1 MIEAVTRH
9 ARSCRHAANTS
20 TIADMGNMF
29 ICLLRAVN
37 VGGRKLVMADLRAA
51 AEKAGFADFRTYIQ
65 SGNLVFRHG
74 GSEADVETAL
84 EKLIEEEFG
93 LKAPAIVRS
102 ARHFAEIADTNPFPD
117 AEAKML
123 HLCLTKQPPSP
134 AAREALAARA
144 QTGERIALAGG
155 AIWIDFGSSGVGNSK
170 LTPVLLD
177 KAAGSTL
184 TARNWNTVQKLIA
197 MAAE

>member
-1 MIEAVTRH
+1 
-9 ARSCRHAANTS
+9 
-20 TIADMGNMF
+20 
-29 ICLLRAVN
+29 
-37 VGGRKLVMADLRAA
+37 
-51 AEKAGFADFRTYIQ
+51 
-65 SGNLVFRHG
+65 VFSHDG
-74 GSEADVETAL
+74 KEADAEAAV
-84 EKLIEEEFG
+84 EKLIEDEFG

-102 ARHFAEIADTNPFPD
+102 ARHFAEIADANPFPN
-117 AEAKML
+117 ALAKML

-134 AAREALAARA
+134 AAPEALAARA
-144 QTGERIALAGG
+144 EPGERIAIAGG
-155 AIWIDFGSSGVGNSK
+155 AIWIDFGIGGVGNSK